1 MFENKGLGIA
11 TECNPKIVNY
21 LDVSLSLNDESYRPN
36 KECIRETLYRCKSRP
51 SPSSVKQLSV
61 SIEKQ

>member
-11 TECNPKIVNY
+11 TECN

-36 KECIRETLYRCKSRP
+36 KECIKETWYRCKSRP